1 MRPVFE
7 HRLVDR
13 LRLAQM
19 VASVSGN
26 ARVQDLVMAAF
37 DHIDSVDLHIAQVL
51 HRGASRLG
59 PAAKRRG
66 FVEPL
71 GAQPDASGVG
81 FGEREGLSAF
91 AGHERAR
98 GRNQCFPRRT
108 AYGSSKDFLT
118 TTESAR
124 DAPK

>member
-59 PAAKRRG
+59 SVAKRRG
-66 FVEPL
+66 FVESL
-71 GAQPDASGVG
+71 GAQPGASGTG
-81 FGEREGLSAF
+81 FGEREGPSAF
-91 AGHERAR
+91 AGHEWAR
-98 GRNQCFPRRT
+98 ENLLRTRLRPRHP
-108 AYGSSKDFLT
+108 AELPFA
-118 TTESAR
+118 E
-124 DAPK
+124 